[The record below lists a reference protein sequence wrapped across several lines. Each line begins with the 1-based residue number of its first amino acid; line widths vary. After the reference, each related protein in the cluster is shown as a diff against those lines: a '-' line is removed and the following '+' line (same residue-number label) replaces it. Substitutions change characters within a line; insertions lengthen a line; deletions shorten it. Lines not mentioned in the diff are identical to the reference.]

1 MKTILLLL
9 SFPYRF
15 GSQLKNWLYNRKILT
30 AKKAHFP
37 IVSVGNIAFG
47 GSEKTPLVIELLA
60 LLQEK
65 GYRPALI
72 ARGYK
77 GRWEKKGG
85 ILSDGK
91 NILGTWEDSGDESFL
106 VAQNLP
112 EVGVFVGKD
121 RRKSCQKAHR
131 FGFDVGVL
139 DDGFQHL
146 RLHRDLDIVL
156 YNPEKKM
163 LLREPISSLKRADI
177 LLIKLRD
184 KIKKKISS
192 SEKTTFFYSVQSRG
206 FYQLEERE
214 EVKAESLK
222 RKKVIAFCGIAQP
235 ERFLSLLKRE
245 GIAPLSFLTFPDHHP
260 FPPSS
265 IEKILDSCKR
275 SGAEAVIMTEKD
287 AVKLASRLPFKSYPA
302 FCLKIGLKLEERF
315 SAYLLSLLQEKDHS
329 GR

>member
-1 MKTILLLL
+1 MKTVLLLF
-9 SFPYRF
+9 SFAYRF
-15 GSQLKNWLYNRKILT
+15 GSQLKNFLYNRKILT
-30 AKKAHFP
+30 TKNAPFP

-60 LLQEK
+60 ILQEQ
-65 GYRPALI
+65 GYRPAMI
-72 ARGYK
+72 SRGYR

-91 NILGTWEDSGDESFL
+91 NMLGTWEDSGDESFL

-112 EVGVFVGKD
+112 QVGIFVGKD
-121 RRKSCQKAHR
+121 RWESCQKAHR
-131 FGFDVGVL
+131 LGFDVGVL

-156 YNPEKKM
+156 HNPEKKM

-177 LLIKLRD
+177 LLINSRD

-192 SEKTTFFYSVQSRG
+192 LEKTTFFYSVQSQS
-206 FYQLEERE
+206 FYQLGERE
-214 EVKAESLK
+214 EVKAKSLK
-222 RKKVIAFCGIAQP
+222 RKKVIAFCGIARP
-235 ERFLSLLKRE
+235 ERFLSLLKSE
-245 GIAPLSFLTFPDHHP
+245 GIAPLSFITFPDHHP

-265 IEKILDSCKR
+265 IEKILDSCES

-302 FCLKIGLKLEERF
+302 FYLKIGLKLEETF
-315 SAYLLSLLQEKDHS
+315 FTFFLSLLQDKDQQA
-329 GR
+329 R